1 MARHEQFHFRD
12 IEALLVIAQHG
23 TQPEQLE
30 AFQRLVEGLARLRRV
45 DVTFHEAGCDCCSG
59 DYERSESFFGE
70 YVVADRI
77 TEALAAATKR
87 RIQSGEL
94 SLKP

>member
-1 MARHEQFHFRD
+1 MDRQHFRD
-12 IEALLVIAQHG
+12 IEALLRISQHG
-23 TQPEQLE
+23 TQAEQLE
-30 AFQRLVEGLARLRRV
+30 AFHRLVEALSWLRRV

-59 DYERSESFFGE
+59 DYERSEVLFGE

-77 TEALAAATKR
+77 TEVLARAVKR
-87 RIQSGEL
+87 PIQPGEL